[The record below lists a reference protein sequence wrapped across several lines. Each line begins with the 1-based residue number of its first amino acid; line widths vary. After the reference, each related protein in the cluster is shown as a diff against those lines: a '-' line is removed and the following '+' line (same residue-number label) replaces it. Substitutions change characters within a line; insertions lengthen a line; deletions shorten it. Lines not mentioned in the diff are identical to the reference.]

1 MFLLLRFFT
10 FREERKRRKRGF
22 FCKRKKREENV
33 FHSLSVFFFPAL
45 VSLFF
50 LDRFHLFMREFAS
63 PSHSAGC
70 GGSDDSYDSE
80 DE

>member
-1 MFLLLRFFT
+1 MFFT
-10 FREERKRRKRGF
+10 HFR
-22 FCKRKKREENV
+22 
-33 FHSLSVFFFPAL
+33 FFFPAL